1 MVATLFLLFT
11 LLLALSVPI
20 FIVLSLSTLGA
31 FVLHSA
37 IPLETV
43 VQRLFAGLDKF
54 ALMAIPFFILAANV
68 MSVGGMS
75 RRIIAVANVLV
86 GWLPGG
92 LAMASVL
99 ACLFFGAIS
108 GSSPATVVAMGSL
121 LYPALVQA
129 GYGRRFAIA
138 LVVASGSIALI
149 IPPSITMIV
158 YGAVTGASVGALF
171 VAGFGAG
178 ATYGLG
184 FMAYGYFYARRNRI
198 PVRARPSLKEV
209 RAVLADAKWG
219 LGMPAIIIGG
229 IYGGVFTPTEAAA
242 AAAVYAIVVAL
253 GIHREIGLREFFD
266 VLIQSAAS
274 TAQVMIMLAGASVFA
289 WFLTSEGVT
298 VVLTET
304 IVRLGTSQWM
314 VLLLMN
320 IALLIAGMLIDGASI
335 ILILG
340 PLLLPVALKVGVDP
354 LHLGI
359 IMVVNTAIGM
369 FTPPFGLNLFVA
381 PTVDEE
387 FTMARLIPAIL
398 PFIWVSILPLLVIT
412 YFPGISL
419 WLPRLIYGV
428 R

>member
-1 MVATLFLLFT
+1 MVTTLFILFVV
-11 LLLALSVPI
+11 LLALAVPI
-20 FIVLSLSTLGA
+20 FVVLSLSTLAA
-31 FVLHSA
+31 FALHSA
-37 IPLETV
+37 IPLQTI

-54 ALMAIPFFILAANV
+54 ALMAIPFFIVAANV
-68 MSVGGMS
+68 MSAGGMS

-86 GWLPGG
+86 GPLPGG
-92 LAMASVL
+92 LAMATVV
-99 ACLFFGAIS
+99 ACMFFGAIS

-129 GYGRRFAIA
+129 GYDRRFAIG

-178 ATYGLG
+178 VTYGLG
-184 FMAYGYFYARRNRI
+184 FMGYSYYYARRHKVPRL
-198 PVRARPSLKEV
+198 PRPSWAEI
-209 RAVLADAKWG
+209 RATLNDAKWG
-219 LGMPAIIIGG
+219 LGMPILIIGG
-229 IYGGVFTPTEAAA
+229 IYGGIFTPTEAAA
-242 AAAVYAIVVAL
+242 VAAVYAIAVAL
-253 GIHREIGLREFFD
+253 LVYREINLREFWD
-266 VLIQSAAS
+266 VVVQSAGS
-274 TAQVMIMLAGASVFA
+274 TAQVMILLAGASVFA
-289 WFLTSEGVT
+289 YILTAERVT
-298 VVLTET
+298 VVLTEA
-304 IVRLGTSQWM
+304 IVRLGASQFM
-314 VLLLMN
+314 VLVLIN

-340 PLLLPVALKVGVDP
+340 PLLLPVTQKVGVES

-381 PTVDEE
+381 STVDEE
-387 FTMARLIPAIL
+387 WTMARLIPTVL
-398 PFIWVSILPLLVIT
+398 PFIWVSIIPLLVIT
-412 YFPGISL
+412 YVPAISL

>member
-138 LVVASGSIALI
+138 ERAGDCQQHIAL
-149 IPPSITMIV
+149 
-158 YGAVTGASVGALF
+158 AETGHVDVVEREYLRPVQLQARAQAL
-171 VAGFGAG
+171 GQGAG
-178 ATYGLG
+178 VARLG
-184 FMAYGYFYARRNRI
+184 R
-198 PVRARPSLKEV
+198 K
-209 RAVLADAKWG
+209 
-219 LGMPAIIIGG
+219 
-229 IYGGVFTPTEAAA
+229 THQQAAE
-242 AAAVYAIVVAL
+242 
-253 GIHREIGLREFFD
+253 GRTGRES
-266 VLIQSAAS
+266 VHAAS
-274 TAQVMIMLAGASVFA
+274 
-289 WFLTSEGVT
+289 
-298 VVLTET
+298 
-304 IVRLGTSQWM
+304 
-314 VLLLMN
+314 
-320 IALLIAGMLIDGASI
+320 
-335 ILILG
+335 
-340 PLLLPVALKVGVDP
+340 
-354 LHLGI
+354 
-359 IMVVNTAIGM
+359 
-369 FTPPFGLNLFVA
+369 
-381 PTVDEE
+381 
-387 FTMARLIPAIL
+387 
-398 PFIWVSILPLLVIT
+398 
-412 YFPGISL
+412 
-419 WLPRLIYGV
+419 
-428 R
+428 

>member
-1 MVATLFLLFT
+1 MVTTLFILFVV
-11 LLLALSVPI
+11 LLALAVPI
-20 FIVLSLSTLGA
+20 FVVLSLSTLAA
-31 FVLHSA
+31 FALHSA
-37 IPLETV
+37 IPLQTI

-54 ALMAIPFFILAANV
+54 ALMAIPFFIVAANV
-68 MSVGGMS
+68 MSAGGMS

-86 GWLPGG
+86 GPLPGG
-92 LAMASVL
+92 LAMATVV
-99 ACLFFGAIS
+99 ACMFFGAIS

-129 GYGRRFAIA
+129 GYDRRFAIG

-178 ATYGLG
+178 VTYGLG
-184 FMAYGYFYARRNRI
+184 FMGYSYYYARRHKVPRL
-198 PVRARPSLKEV
+198 PRPSWAEI
-209 RAVLADAKWG
+209 RATLNDAKWG
-219 LGMPAIIIGG
+219 LGMPILIIGG
-229 IYGGVFTPTEAAA
+229 IYGGIFTPTEAAA
-242 AAAVYAIVVAL
+242 VAAVYAIAVAL
-253 GIHREIGLREFFD
+253 LVYREINLREFWD
-266 VLIQSAAS
+266 VVVQSAGS
-274 TAQVMIMLAGASVFA
+274 TAQVMILLAGASVFA
-289 WFLTSEGVT
+289 YILTAERVT
-298 VVLTET
+298 VVLTEA
-304 IVRLGTSQWM
+304 IVRLGASQFM
-314 VLLLMN
+314 VLVLIN

-340 PLLLPVALKVGVDP
+340 PLLLPVTQKVGVES

-387 FTMARLIPAIL
+387 WTMARLIPTVL
-398 PFIWVSILPLLVIT
+398 PFIWVSIIPLLVIT
-412 YFPGISL
+412 YVPAISL